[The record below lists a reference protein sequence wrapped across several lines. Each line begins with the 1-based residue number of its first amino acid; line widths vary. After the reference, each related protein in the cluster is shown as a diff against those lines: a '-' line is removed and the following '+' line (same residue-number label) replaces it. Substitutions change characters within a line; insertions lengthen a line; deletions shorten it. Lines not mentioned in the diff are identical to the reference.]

1 MSPRPDVSEERRT
14 QIITAAIKVFAREGF
29 ANSRMDDVSSEA
41 GISKGLLYWYFK
53 SKEEIIIAIA
63 DVLFGV
69 EFRKM
74 QEITIEGQSARS
86 CLEGFLEIFLE
97 DIRGIMKVVPVIYEF
112 YALAFRNLTVRKV
125 MQDYLGRFVAIME
138 PIVWHGMET
147 GEFTPGDARQVS
159 IAIASALE
167 GTLLLWAYAP
177 ELVQPEEQ
185 LRASMALIL
194 NGLVANSNEQ
204 AVS

>member
-29 ANSRMDDVSSEA
+29 ANTRMADVSTEA
-41 GISKGLLYWYFK
+41 GLSKGLLYWYFK

-63 DVLFGV
+63 DVLFGA
-69 EFRKM
+69 EFRKL
-74 QEITIEGQSARS
+74 QDIKIEDQSARS
-86 CLEGFLEIFLE
+86 CLEGFLDIFLE
-97 DIRGIMKVVPVIYEF
+97 DLRGMMKVVPVVYEF
-112 YALAFRNLTVRKV
+112 YALAFRNHTVRKV
-125 MQDYLGRFVAIME
+125 MQEYLGRFVAIME
-138 PIVWHGMET
+138 PIVWHGMDT
-147 GEFTPGDARQVS
+147 GEFILGDARQVT

-194 NGLVANSNEQ
+194 KGLDANK
-204 AVS
+204 